1 MPAADFSEKYLGVII
16 RLRELL
22 AAGIAPTDIGKEVG
36 LSQSTVSNIKAGR
49 KWKNPKVPINYLQL
63 KYATPYQVCPKCLH
77 EARLFSK
84 DNLCV
89 ECAMIQLSKL
99 GFVQIIQPQQRKDVS
114 SE

>member
-22 AAGIAPTDIGKEVG
+22 AAGISPTNAGKELG
-36 LSQSTVSNIKAGR
+36 LSQPTVSNIKAGR

-63 KYATPYQVCPKCLH
+63 KYATPYQICLRCQY

-99 GFVQIIQPQQRKDVS
+99 GFVEIIQPQQRKDVS